1 LEKSNYNKDESIYFI
16 KHYRTKLIDICE
28 KEGMLSK
35 KKDEN
40 DAKRKEPKDRP
51 AEEPEISR

>member
-1 LEKSNYNKDESIYFI
+1 
-16 KHYRTKLIDICE
+16 
-28 KEGMLSK
+28 MLSK

-51 AEEPEISR
+51 TEEPEISRQMFPTVTDED